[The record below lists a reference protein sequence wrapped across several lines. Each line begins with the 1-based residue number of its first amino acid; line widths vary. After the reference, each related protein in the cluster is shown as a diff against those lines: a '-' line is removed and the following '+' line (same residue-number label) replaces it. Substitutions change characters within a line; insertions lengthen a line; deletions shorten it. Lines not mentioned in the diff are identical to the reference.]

1 MSHFIIFIIVVM
13 LAAAYYKLIIPVAAL
28 YLGIIFDNV
37 LYGLI
42 GMIVT
47 WLFLMVIS
55 KVHD

>member
-13 LAAAYYKLIIPVAAL
+13 LIAAYYKLIIPVAAL

-47 WLFLMVIS
+47 WLFLIVIS

>member
-13 LAAAYYKLIIPVAAL
+13 LIVAYYKLIIPVAAL

>member
-13 LAAAYYKLIIPVAAL
+13 LTAAYYKLIIPIAAL

-42 GMIVT
+42 GMVVT

-55 KVHD
+55 KVPD

>member
-13 LAAAYYKLIIPVAAL
+13 LTAAYYKLIIPIAAL

-42 GMIVT
+42 GM
-47 WLFLMVIS
+47 VIPYGYF
-55 KVHD
+55 

>member
-13 LAAAYYKLIIPVAAL
+13 LTAAYYKLIIPVATL

>member
-13 LAAAYYKLIIPVAAL
+13 LIAAYYKLIIPIAAL

-55 KVHD
+55 KVPD

>member
-13 LAAAYYKLIIPVAAL
+13 LIAAYYKLIMPVAAL

>member
-13 LAAAYYKLIIPVAAL
+13 LIAAYYKLIIPIAAL

-47 WLFLMVIS
+47 WLFLIVIS

>member
-13 LAAAYYKLIIPVAAL
+13 LIAAYYKLIIPVAAL

>member
-13 LAAAYYKLIIPVAAL
+13 LIAAYYKLIIPVAAL

-37 LYGLI
+37 LYGLT
-42 GMIVT
+42 GMIIT